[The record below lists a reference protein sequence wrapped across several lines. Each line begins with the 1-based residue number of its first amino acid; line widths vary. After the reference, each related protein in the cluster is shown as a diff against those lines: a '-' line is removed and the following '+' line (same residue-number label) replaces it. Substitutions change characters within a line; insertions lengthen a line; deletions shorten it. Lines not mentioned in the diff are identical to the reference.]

1 MLVHYAR
8 STRAKEL
15 AEPPSIESKRQSTQ
29 RGPRDTDVS
38 CKYVVGPFNLY
49 GLMNTIFG
57 MNSDGEVRGYYYVSR
72 QAEVDL
78 NLLIRG
84 YLSSII
90 ILMIDEMRRYDSMYI

>member
-1 MLVHYAR
+1 
-8 STRAKEL
+8 
-15 AEPPSIESKRQSTQ
+15 
-29 RGPRDTDVS
+29 
-38 CKYVVGPFNLY
+38 
-49 GLMNTIFG
+49 MNTIFG